1 MERIVAI
8 GKAAGGF
15 LSSGGSV
22 MTRPPLWRVGGGC
35 GSVVSL
41 KQDLLLLRFGQGRT
55 GFVATRVSLRALRI
69 SGGSGL
75 QRLRKILNDWPQ
87 ALRVSLW
94 RGTLWRG
101 SQEPRQTRLKEAG
114 TERRGSALRSLSL
127 PSRRFRRA
135 DDGRRQR
142 PD

>member
-22 MTRPPLWRVGGGC
+22 MTRPPLWRVGGGG
-35 GSVVSL
+35 GSVVAL

-69 SGGSGL
+69 RGGSGL

-87 ALRVSLW
+87 ALRCQPVERHALARFARAAPNAPQRSRNRTAGVSFA
-94 RGTLWRG
+94 
-101 SQEPRQTRLKEAG
+101 QLKLTFA
-114 TERRGSALRSLSL
+114 
-127 PSRRFRRA
+127 
-135 DDGRRQR
+135 
-142 PD
+142 